1 MVCSELLEIRK
12 RKQYAEIDN
21 RITDALLEQW
31 ALGDGDGNTLN
42 FVQQKLDRRSLVSGN
57 EVAPSPLKPTTGS
70 SSFSSANSA
79 ELKKYKEQLR
89 ERDDTILELKRKA
102 NDADFEV
109 KRLTELLK
117 YARQQ
122 TSEMSDQLILT
133 KSEADYY
140 RLKWAEAAP
149 QEAQHFDD
157 HDPTLQH
164 NKEDGS
170 LTADHAELSPAL
182 QEKAQ
187 FISVVSKLKRE
198 IEELKRELV
207 VEKAQ
212 SLKNEGLNDAD
223 GLPLDTD
230 SDFTSTI
237 ASLIAQTRSH
247 LQEESRKLQ
256 QSGPSSAEASKTN
269 SSGTAGSTTDEAQ
282 NAEAANNADQQQQE
296 QLQQEEERQKE
307 ELELEREFAK
317 RQRMLNSE
325 VQELGQSILLKEQ
338 LLAQLVKSQEQY
350 ARMKTFYE
358 TRLQQLSTEMQEKQE
373 EREKLLHELQEI
385 AEKNSETEVLKVR
398 ESKLREEL
406 RNKDEE
412 LKVMKKKQQELRSL
426 AQAQSQYS
434 AQLTK
439 LESDIVSMKK
449 QRVDLTK
456 QLQLEKKNHL
466 AALTEKARE
475 IDRLKRELAKA
486 SAEVKR
492 LGKVSETAEQKM
504 KDALREGAMLKKKA
518 TDIARL
524 QEVASATNTRLALKA
539 ISMATSK
546 QRSAFYNPATNTR
559 KSLSEDE
566 IRIRRWLQQRVSE
579 ISTKDAAVENLK
591 QQYEQQLELLQRL
604 EELECERNDSGG
616 NGLNSSGGSGSA
628 SKAGAN
634 RSSMMAA
641 LASRSKDEEE
651 KMMEI
656 LDDRV
661 SALNGQLNAKAQ
673 KIGDLRQQ
681 ITQLGEVP
689 STERVVDT
697 LRKQLQSL
705 PAAHEMVR
713 TLFDM
718 LIASQKALRLSKER
732 SEEFAEKEM
741 TYQQKIDEMHKQ
753 VASEKRAYDMEL
765 TALTKEYEE
774 KYQHLFQ
781 HLSVVGDSYHHLVTN
796 GTGDTNNIHGGS
808 PSHAHSHHLMRRES
822 SFDPMQM
829 QLAISA
835 EETKFLRQ
843 QLDREALKYS
853 QLQAKFS
860 ELEKIKTGLIRDI
873 AEKNNTIRFLE
884 EERSLFKAMAEE
896 MKSALHSLGK
906 DGKLMVQSIK
916 GKAPRASRTNGL
928 FNEYL
933 NSDSDDG
940 DGRGLT
946 LSGDDAD
953 DSQSV
958 LGEFDSLVE
967 EINRTGNVSDPIFG
981 GYSASHV
988 SSGGNNTPAVS
999 YGGSGGGG
1007 ANGNKSESIVE
1018 RLTNPSNFTGSIKTV
1033 FKEDL
1038 ASKRMK
1044 TQQIRNQEK
1053 QGAHNSKREGYMGP
1067 TSTVLTSGTANATS
1081 LPTNASMIGA
1091 VVNGGGNSSTNSVGS
1106 GSGSNNAGG
1115 LGYMAA
1121 TISSSNNTNA
1131 GAATNSGN
1139 GTVSGGPNGLGGSA
1153 TDRNPP
1159 STPQSTL
1166 ARETTRRFFADAVIA
1181 SSSTSSSSSSAVVM
1195 PSTPSAASYSNVAA
1209 SNPPTTPGPEEIRRS
1224 LRMTRG
1230 NSMHTPGNNRL
1241 ASSIGSNGNDDTEGA
1256 SGGNSSSNEDA
1267 PVVAP
1272 PSSASKGSNVFA
1284 RLASQH
1290 IASSYTRHVLA
1301 RAASVSAGNGSGV
1314 DEVRTMSPSNVRAL
1328 PAAPSSTSATSSM
1341 APPPPPSAPTVG
1353 TIVVNGK
1360 VMPVLSASTSSSKP
1374 SSATSPVNASS
1385 AVSGGKL
1392 LLKTSSR
1399 DANDMR

>member
-31 ALGDGDGNTLN
+31 ALGDGDGNTLT

-70 SSFSSANSA
+70 SSFTSANSA

-89 ERDDTILELKRKA
+89 ERDDTILELKRKT

-157 HDPTLQH
+157 HDLH
-164 NKEDGS
+164 YNKEDGS

-207 VEKAQ
+207 VEKAH

-256 QSGPSSAEASKTN
+256 QSGPSSAESAKTN
-269 SSGTAGSTTDEAQ
+269 SSGTAGTTTDEAQ
-282 NAEAANNADQQQQE
+282 TAEAANNADQQQQE

-317 RQRMLNSE
+317 RQRMLSSE

-385 AEKNSETEVLKVR
+385 AEKNSEAEVLKVR

-604 EELECERNDSGG
+604 EELECERNDNSGT
-616 NGLNSSGGSGSA
+616 GLNASGGSGSA

-634 RSSMMAA
+634 RSSMIAA

-681 ITQLGEVP
+681 ITQLGDVP

-796 GTGDTNNIHGGS
+796 GTGDTSNTHGGS

-896 MKSALHSLGK
+896 MKAALHSLGK

-953 DSQSV
+953 ESQSV

-981 GYSASHV
+981 GYSSSHV

-1007 ANGNKSESIVE
+1007 AIGNKSESIVE

-1067 TSTVLTSGTANATS
+1067 TSTVLTSGTVNAVS
-1081 LPTNASMIGA
+1081 QPTNTSMVGV

-1106 GSGSNNAGG
+1106 GSGSNSGGG

-1131 GAATNSGN
+1131 GAATNSAN
-1139 GTVSGGPNGLGGSA
+1139 GTTSGGPNGIGGTS
-1153 TDRNPP
+1153 TERNPP

-1166 ARETTRRFFADAVIA
+1166 GRETTRRFFADAVIA
-1181 SSSTSSSSSSAVVM
+1181 SSTSGSSSSAVLM
-1195 PSTPSAASYSNVAA
+1195 PSTPSAATYSNVAA
-1209 SNPPTTPGPEEIRRS
+1209 SNPPTTPGPEEVRRS

-1241 ASSIGSNGNDDTEGA
+1241 ASSIGSSGA
-1256 SGGNSSSNEDA
+1256 EDGEIANGGNNSSNEDA
-1267 PVVAP
+1267 PVLAP
-1272 PSSASKGSNVFA
+1272 PSSAAKGSNVFA

-1301 RAASVSAGNGSGV
+1301 RAASVSAGNSAA

-1328 PAAPSSTSATSSM
+1328 PAAPSSTSTTSSM

-1360 VMPVLSASTSSSKP
+1360 VMPVLSANNLSTSSSKP
-1374 SSATSPVNASS
+1374 GSATSPVNASS
-1385 AVSGGKL
+1385 TASGGKM